1 CSIFRAFMWGESFWY
16 ALVSICI
23 ALATAKFYPKEKKDA
38 YHILSS
44 AAGTGFVVVLLA
56 TTLNTLLQN
65 GYTGNAWGDALYD
78 MLSQNIDVQLLKT
91 FLSELFV
98 EMPDKV
104 LSLGLAALGIEGVR
118 RFLKW
123 RKTKKT
129 ADGEVKATLLLMLLL
144 CGAVAGTFISYK
156 NIPAR
161 AADYASSF
169 ESILYDVSSGLDTA
183 EINAIA
189 QTPDGYIWVGSYSG
203 LYRYDGTKFN
213 RYYPNEE
220 INTVM
225 QLFVDSSGRLWIG
238 TNESGVACFDTKTRK
253 IRLYKMEDGLTS
265 NSIRSLCE
273 DDDGNIYVGTT
284 ETLSIIKP
292 DGSIEI
298 GTGDDLSYVRCM
310 VKGKDGIIAGVT
322 NSGKLFFMR
331 DKKVIA
337 DKYYDGAEGV
347 YYTSVGT
354 DGKGGYLVGTSASLV
369 ERIRYDGKIE
379 VKSSIPMNGITY
391 FNTLLY
397 SKSDGG
403 YLFSGENGL
412 GLLSDNDRITDLSTD
427 SFRNSVCDIII
438 DYQNNIWFV
447 SSKQGVI
454 KYAKTPFE
462 DIFVKIRQ
470 NPRVVNALLVKDGE
484 LYIGMDDGMI
494 VLDAKTSIRRE
505 YPYLLMFKGVRIR
518 HLMEDSKG
526 NIWVSTYGPDGLV
539 CIHEDGSH
547 DIYNESVGTLGGRFR
562 LTIELS
568 DGTILA
574 ASNMGLT
581 YIKDGKVV
589 TTLGEADGLETT
601 QILSMCEKPD
611 KNILV
616 GSDGGGIYELSGTE
630 IVSHTGIHQGLASMV
645 VLRIIPC
652 RDGYLYVTS
661 NAIYYDNGKRLKR
674 LKHFPYTNNY
684 DVYLAEDGTAWI
696 SSSAGIYIVD
706 QDEFLD
712 DKEDYN
718 YDLLNRTR
726 GFYTSLT
733 SNAWNAV
740 YNDDLFLCCTD
751 GVRKLSLTKYA
762 SFDNTYSID
771 INRIVV
777 DGEEVYADN
786 GVLNLPVV
794 AKKVEI
800 ELAFLNYSLSNPLLK
815 IWLEGADMGETICHQ
830 NEIVPLVFTNL
841 SYGEY
846 KLRVQVFNGVDD
858 EVVRDESFSINK
870 EAQLYEMPYFRI
882 YLVFVIVAFGVFFA
896 WMITRLRSMTIIN
909 DQYDEIARAKEE
921 AEYANQAKSRFLA
934 NMSHEI
940 RTPINAIMGMDE
952 LILRDDVS
960 PAVRERA
967 MDIRV
972 ASNNLLSIVNDIL
985 DMSKIESGK
994 MNLVAEEYSM
1004 AEFLTTL
1011 VSMIKVRCDDKDLVF
1026 RTRVDEMTPMK
1037 LYGDDVRL
1045 RQILLNLLSNAVKYT
1060 PQGEVIFSMKVT
1072 SKTELEDNTISLPG
1086 ISEEQGIKP
1095 DGTRY
1100 RTGKKQVL
1108 LSFAVKD
1115 TGIGI
1120 KEEDMKKLFQPF
1132 ERLDEKKN
1140 RSIQGTGLGL
1150 DIARQMIEMMGGEL
1164 RCESTYGKGSEFSF
1178 SILQNVI
1185 DEKPI
1190 GIEWKQAARKNIVS
1204 DPSMPLFTAPDA
1216 KVLVVD
1222 DNDMNLAVAKG
1233 LMKRTR
1239 VQVTTA
1245 DSGKECLKLLED
1257 NTYDII
1263 FLDHMMPEMDGI
1275 ETLHALREMEIKTPV
1290 IALTA
1295 NAVSGVRDMYLEE
1308 GFEDYMSKP
1317 IDGQKMEQLMRNYIP
1332 PSKLKKAEKP
1342 AAGMVAGAIGASEGS
1357 ATGSGVTGGVSAS
1370 GDSGSGA
1377 SEGSPDVTDGAPG
1390 AETGTASLPD
1400 WLKKCD
1406 SIDTA
1411 EGLKN
1416 NADPEMYLSMIEI
1429 FYKSIQ
1435 EKSDEIRGYY
1445 ESGDIDSYTIKVHA
1459 LKSSARI
1466 IGAMKLSALAQEL
1479 EDAGKAGDKDRISKD
1494 TEGFLSMYE
1503 SFKETLKPIDPL
1515 AADESDRSEDTRE
1528 EVDQS

>member
-1 CSIFRAFMWGESFWY
+1 
-16 ALVSICI
+16 
-23 ALATAKFYPKEKKDA
+23 
-38 YHILSS
+38 
-44 AAGTGFVVVLLA
+44 
-56 TTLNTLLQN
+56 
-65 GYTGNAWGDALYD
+65 
-78 MLSQNIDVQLLKT
+78 
-91 FLSELFV
+91 
-98 EMPDKV
+98 
-104 LSLGLAALGIEGVR
+104 
-118 RFLKW
+118 
-123 RKTKKT
+123 
-129 ADGEVKATLLLMLLL
+129 
-144 CGAVAGTFISYK
+144 
-156 NIPAR
+156 
-161 AADYASSF
+161 
-169 ESILYDVSSGLDTA
+169 
-183 EINAIA
+183 
-189 QTPDGYIWVGSYSG
+189 
-203 LYRYDGTKFN
+203 
-213 RYYPNEE
+213 
-220 INTVM
+220 
-225 QLFVDSSGRLWIG
+225 
-238 TNESGVACFDTKTRK
+238 
-253 IRLYKMEDGLTS
+253 
-265 NSIRSLCE
+265 
-273 DDDGNIYVGTT
+273 
-284 ETLSIIKP
+284 
-292 DGSIEI
+292 
-298 GTGDDLSYVRCM
+298 
-310 VKGKDGIIAGVT
+310 
-322 NSGKLFFMR
+322 
-331 DKKVIA
+331 
-337 DKYYDGAEGV
+337 
-347 YYTSVGT
+347 
-354 DGKGGYLVGTSASLV
+354 
-369 ERIRYDGKIE
+369 
-379 VKSSIPMNGITY
+379 
-391 FNTLLY
+391 
-397 SKSDGG
+397 
-403 YLFSGENGL
+403 
-412 GLLSDNDRITDLSTD
+412 
-427 SFRNSVCDIII
+427 
-438 DYQNNIWFV
+438 
-447 SSKQGVI
+447 
-454 KYAKTPFE
+454 
-462 DIFVKIRQ
+462 
-470 NPRVVNALLVKDGE
+470 
-484 LYIGMDDGMI
+484 
-494 VLDAKTSIRRE
+494 
-505 YPYLLMFKGVRIR
+505 
-518 HLMEDSKG
+518 
-526 NIWVSTYGPDGLV
+526 
-539 CIHEDGSH
+539 
-547 DIYNESVGTLGGRFR
+547 
-562 LTIELS
+562 
-568 DGTILA
+568 
-574 ASNMGLT
+574 
-581 YIKDGKVV
+581 
-589 TTLGEADGLETT
+589 
-601 QILSMCEKPD
+601 
-611 KNILV
+611 
-616 GSDGGGIYELSGTE
+616 
-630 IVSHTGIHQGLASMV
+630 
-645 VLRIIPC
+645 
-652 RDGYLYVTS
+652 
-661 NAIYYDNGKRLKR
+661 
-674 LKHFPYTNNY
+674 
-684 DVYLAEDGTAWI
+684 
-696 SSSAGIYIVD
+696 
-706 QDEFLD
+706 
-712 DKEDYN
+712 
-718 YDLLNRTR
+718 
-726 GFYTSLT
+726 
-733 SNAWNAV
+733 
-740 YNDDLFLCCTD
+740 
-751 GVRKLSLTKYA
+751 
-762 SFDNTYSID
+762 
-771 INRIVV
+771 
-777 DGEEVYADN
+777 
-786 GVLNLPVV
+786 
-794 AKKVEI
+794 
-800 ELAFLNYSLSNPLLK
+800 
-815 IWLEGADMGETICHQ
+815 WLEGADMGEVVCHQ

-1108 LSFAVKD
+1108 LRFAVKD

-1164 RCESTYGKGSEFSF
+1164 KCESTYGKGSEFSF

-1528 EVDQS
+1528 EVDQSMLDDAYQSLQEFAQMEDYDLAEMVLGSLKEYRLPADDEIKIKEIEKKLYALDWDGIREILE